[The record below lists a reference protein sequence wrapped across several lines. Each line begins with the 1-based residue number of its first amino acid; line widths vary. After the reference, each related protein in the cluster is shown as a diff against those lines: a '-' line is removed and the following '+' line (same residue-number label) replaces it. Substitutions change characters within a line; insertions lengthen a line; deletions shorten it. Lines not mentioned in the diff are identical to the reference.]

1 MTLLTIVFALL
12 LDKFVHAL
20 DKYRSFN
27 WFDRW
32 CAVLEKHLPVGGA
45 FTDLFRMI
53 LGIVLPTAVL
63 AAVFYLLIEFTFSL
77 IAVPLGSIV
86 LWFCL
91 GPRNFSTS
99 YRERLKNKESKND
112 AVINEIL
119 VLAASKIFMPL
130 FWCVLLGPIASFAS
144 RLVQRQLRRDEEQL
158 DHKDNFEPLLVVLL
172 WPAAQLLSLTYVLVG
187 HFSPA
192 MATWKSY
199 WQAGGLI
206 SYKLVQK
213 QLRDTGRAAVCV
225 GETCELESS
234 HQVADESVGL
244 VIRSL
249 LTWVFIVSLITLG
262 GLIA

>member
-1 MTLLTIVFALL
+1 MTLLIIVFALL
-12 LDKFVHAL
+12 LDRFVHAL
-20 DKYRSFN
+20 DRYRSFN
-27 WFDRW
+27 WFDNW
-32 CAVLEKHLPVGGA
+32 CEVLEKYFPAGGA
-45 FTDLFRMI
+45 FSDLLRLI
-53 LGIVLPTAVL
+53 LGIVLPTAVVAGL
-63 AAVFYLLIEFTFSL
+63 FHLIVDLTFSL
-77 IAVPLGSIV
+77 IAIPLGSIV

-91 GPRNFSTS
+91 GPRNFGSS
-99 YRERLKNKESKND
+99 YRERVKNKEHKND
-112 AVINEIL
+112 AIINQIL
-119 VLAASKIFMPL
+119 VSAASKIFMPL
-130 FWCVLLGPIASFAS
+130 FWCVLLGPVASFAS
-144 RLVQRQLRRDEEQL
+144 RLVQRQLRRDDEEL
-158 DHKDNFEPLLVVLL
+158 NHKDNFEPILVILL

-192 MATWKSY
+192 MATWKGY

-249 LTWVFIVSLITLG
+249 LTWVFLVALITLG
-262 GLIA
+262 GLVA